1 LQLADAPKRNGKVV
15 QGASVRI
22 DLPIWDT
29 YEAHT
34 DGDAGETASETA
46 GVPEAGEREE
56 EGVIH
61 GV

>member
-1 LQLADAPKRNGKVV
+1 V
-15 QGASVRI
+15 QGAAVRI

-29 YEAHT
+29 QEAR
-34 DGDAGETASETA
+34 DEGDAGETASETA
-46 GVPEAGEREE
+46 VPEDEREE

>member
-1 LQLADAPKRNGKVV
+1 MCNVKV

-29 YEAHT
+29 HEARV
-34 DGDAGETASETA
+34 DGGAGETAAVS
-46 GVPEAGEREE
+46 EAGEREE

-61 GV
+61 GF